1 MHEMGIAMQII
12 EIASASIPQDVPG
25 VRVERV
31 NLKIGKLAAVVPESL
46 RFCFEIASRETPLAG
61 SELHIDEIPVV
72 ARCKACQ
79 TEWVINGP
87 VFTCVSCNSGQ
98 IDILSG
104 RELNI
109 ESIEIAEEESSHED
123 GQQ

>member
-12 EIASASIPQDVPG
+12 EIASASIPQDAAG

-46 RFCFEIASRETPLAG
+46 RFCFEIASRETPLDGAR
-61 SELHIDEIPVV
+61 LHIDEIPVV
-72 ARCKACQ
+72 ARCKDCRE
-79 TEWVINGP
+79 EWTIDEP
-87 VFTCVSCNSGQ
+87 VFTCAACNSGK

-109 ESIEIAEEESSHED
+109 ESIEIAE
-123 GQQ
+123 

>member
-12 EIASASIPQDVPG
+12 EIATASIPQDTPD

-46 RFCFEIASRETPLAG
+46 RFCFEIASRETPLDGAQ
-61 SELHIDEIPVV
+61 LTIDEIPVV
-72 ARCKACQ
+72 ARCKECHA
-79 TEWVINGP
+79 EWVINEP
-87 VFTCVSCNSGQ
+87 VFRCATCNSGK

-109 ESIEIAEEESSHED
+109 DSIEIAE
-123 GQQ
+123 